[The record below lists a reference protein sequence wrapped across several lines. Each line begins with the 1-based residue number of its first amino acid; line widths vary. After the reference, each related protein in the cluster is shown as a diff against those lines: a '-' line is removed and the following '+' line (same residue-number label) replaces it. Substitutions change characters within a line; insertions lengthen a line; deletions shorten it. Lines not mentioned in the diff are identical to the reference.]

1 MENVFHINYKTL
13 IKDSINWHSTSKAKG
28 VNMSRNENELILW
41 FEEVGKEDVSK
52 VGGKCANLGE
62 LITKAKVPVPPGF
75 SVTTY
80 AYKKFL
86 ETTNIK
92 NKIFKILEKADI
104 KNFQQLEEA
113 SNKIRQIIEST
124 PIPEDI
130 AKAIMNGYDE
140 LAKRVKE
147 KEPLV
152 AARSSASAEDK
163 VIG

>member
-1 MENVFHINYKTL
+1 
-13 IKDSINWHSTSKAKG
+13 
-28 VNMSRNENELILW
+28 MSRNENDLILW
-41 FEEVGKEDVSK
+41 FEEVGKEDVAR
-52 VGGKCANLGE
+52 VGGKSANLGE
-62 LITKAKVPVPPGF
+62 LTTKAKVPVPPGF

-86 ETTNIK
+86 EDTNIK
-92 NKIFKILEKADI
+92 NKIFKILEKVDT
-104 KNFQQLEEA
+104 KDFQQLEET

-124 PIPEDI
+124 PIPDEI
-130 AKAIMNGYDE
+130 KKAVLNSYDE

-152 AARSSASAEDK
+152 AVRSSASAEDK